1 MAILMPP
8 QKSTIKPEDVQS
20 RLARYVFSCER
31 PKIDAAKS
39 QEKRQEEARRG
50 QLFWVTASG
59 FLKLREIPGGIRS
72 ELTARTPETTFR
84 MSPATKVTADIRNFG
99 DKLLVTA
106 AITIPGI
113 SGRPNSE
120 KTIDV
125 THAIEQSIDSTP
137 GKRQML

>member
-1 MAILMPP
+1 METHWDCGINFLECTDRGGSLVCPQCLMAILMPP

-84 MSPATKVTADIRNFG
+84 MSPATK
-99 DKLLVTA
+99 
-106 AITIPGI
+106 
-113 SGRPNSE
+113 
-120 KTIDV
+120 
-125 THAIEQSIDSTP
+125 
-137 GKRQML
+137 